1 MIYPSIDDLTKGK
14 YNRYELVIAT
24 AKCARI
30 VTDEYIK
37 QRETAEKL
45 IADKQT
51 DKSLSSMIKREYR
64 DEKAVKNAIN
74 RLYTGE
80 FVIVQKTPEQ
90 IAAEVFDVLA
100 RTVARLLSAACE
112 KARVKQALVVGG
124 VASSTLLRGE
134 VLRRLSKQRK
144 SIQVLFGQPQYSA
157 DNAAGVAAIGMQR
170 LLKQQ

>member
-1 MIYPSIDDLTKGK
+1 MIYPSIEDLTKGK

-74 RLYTGE
+74 RLYSGE

-90 IAAEVFDVLA
+90 IAAEE
-100 RTVARLLSAACE
+100 AAAAE
-112 KARVKQALVVGG
+112 AAAKAAEQA
-124 VASSTLLRGE
+124 
-134 VLRRLSKQRK
+134 
-144 SIQVLFGQPQYSA
+144 
-157 DNAAGVAAIGMQR
+157 AAVAAAALTAEAEEDEDDEEAEGYEADEADEAASDDE
-170 LLKQQ
+170 

>member
-1 MIYPSIDDLTKGK
+1 MIYPSIEDLTKGK

-24 AKCARI
+24 AKCARL

-74 RLYTGE
+74 RLYSGE

-90 IAAEVFDVLA
+90 IAAEQAAAAEAAARAAEEAAAAAAAALA
-100 RTVARLLSAACE
+100 ADADEDEDEDEAEGDEADEAA
-112 KARVKQALVVGG
+112 
-124 VASSTLLRGE
+124 
-134 VLRRLSKQRK
+134 
-144 SIQVLFGQPQYSA
+144 SA
-157 DNAAGVAAIGMQR
+157 DE
-170 LLKQQ
+170 

>member
-1 MIYPSIDDLTKGK
+1 MIYPSIEDLTKGK

-74 RLYTGE
+74 RLYSGE
-80 FVIVQKTPEQ
+80 FMIVQKTPEQ
-90 IAAEVFDVLA
+90 IAAEQAAAAEAAA
-100 RTVARLLSAACE
+100 RAAEVVAEDDDAEDEEADEAESDE
-112 KARVKQALVVGG
+112 K
-124 VASSTLLRGE
+124 
-134 VLRRLSKQRK
+134 
-144 SIQVLFGQPQYSA
+144 
-157 DNAAGVAAIGMQR
+157 
-170 LLKQQ
+170 